1 MNPEADEKK
10 LKKQGVVQG
19 GVCSRILVNV
29 HVMHV
34 GTELGAPLAIW
45 MVHIDGAHFETF
57 VSTDMGRVEGSKGS
71 LVKENEGNHRLTSLT
86 SICKKMLKKEKRKKE
101 KSIIGNI

>member
-45 MVHIDGAHFETF
+45 MVHIDGAHFVF
-57 VSTDMGRVEGSKGS
+57 VFIFVFV
-71 LVKENEGNHRLTSLT
+71 LYLW
-86 SICKKMLKKEKRKKE
+86 
-101 KSIIGNI
+101 

>member
-34 GTELGAPLAIW
+34 CAEWCTSGN
-45 MVHIDGAHFETF
+45 MDGAH
-57 VSTDMGRVEGSKGS
+57 
-71 LVKENEGNHRLTSLT
+71 
-86 SICKKMLKKEKRKKE
+86 
-101 KSIIGNI
+101 

>member
-1 MNPEADEKK
+1 MCCGPCQMNPEADEKK

-34 GTELGAPLAIW
+34 GAELGAPLAIW
-45 MVHIDGAHFETF
+45 MVQIDGAHFETF

-71 LVKENEGNHRLTSLT
+71 LVKENEGNHRLTSL
-86 SICKKMLKKEKRKKE
+86 SKICKKC
-101 KSIIGNI
+101 

>member
-1 MNPEADEKK
+1 MNPEANKKK

-34 GTELGAPLAIW
+34 GAELGAPLAIW
-45 MVHIDGAHFETF
+45 MVQIDGAHFETF
-57 VSTDMGRVEGSKGS
+57 VSTDMGWADQRGSKGS
-71 LVKENEGNHRLTSLT
+71 LVKENEGNHRHTSVT
-86 SICKKMLKKEKRKKE
+86 RI
-101 KSIIGNI
+101 

>member
-1 MNPEADEKK
+1 M
-10 LKKQGVVQG
+10 
-19 GVCSRILVNV
+19 CIV

-45 MVHIDGAHFETF
+45 MVQIDGAHFETF

-86 SICKKMLKKEKRKKE
+86 SICKKC
-101 KSIIGNI
+101 

>member
-1 MNPEADEKK
+1 M
-10 LKKQGVVQG
+10 
-19 GVCSRILVNV
+19 CIV

-45 MVHIDGAHFETF
+45 MVQIDGAHFETF

>member
-34 GTELGAPLAIW
+34 GAELGAPLAIW
-45 MVHIDGAHFETF
+45 MVHIDGAHFERF
-57 VSTDMGRVEGSKGS
+57 VSTDMGGQKVQRGPWS
-71 LVKENEGNHRLTSLT
+71 
-86 SICKKMLKKEKRKKE
+86 KKMKA
-101 KSIIGNI
+101 IIDSPL

>member
-34 GTELGAPLAIW
+34 GAELGAPLAIW
-45 MVHIDGAHFETF
+45 MVQIDGAHSLRRSFQLIW
-57 VSTDMGRVEGSKGS
+57 GGQRVQRGPWS
-71 LVKENEGNHRLTSLT
+71 
-86 SICKKMLKKEKRKKE
+86 KKMKA
-101 KSIIGNI
+101 IIDTPL